1 MAMLE
6 KNGYGQVEIQ
16 KLTAQVTGE
25 LVSQCKLSDAA
36 KTALNGLVNQ
46 GIFLT
51 QNEKN
56 EYVIPTNGGD
66 ETTVLVYNEIRNYIP
81 WQLDKDYV
89 MKADEH
95 IDGICYPRGYTPS
108 TTDVFTTN
116 MVDLG
121 SKTFDTVAVGDSLRI
136 VGGVLTVAT
145 AVSTDILQYVV
156 DKVYTMPDGQPG
168 LKVRCV
174 KAHA

>member
-1 MAMLE
+1 MLE

-25 LVSQCKLSDAA
+25 LVSQCRLSEEAA
-36 KTALNGLVNQ
+36 TALKGEVNQ

-56 EYVIPTNGGD
+56 EYVIPTDGGD
-66 ETTVLVYNEIRNYIP
+66 ETTVLIYNEIRNYIP
-81 WQLDKDYV
+81 WELDKDYV
-89 MKADEH
+89 MKAEGH
-95 IDGICYPRGYTPS
+95 IDGVCYPRGYVPS

-121 SKTFDTVAVGDSLRI
+121 TKAITDLVVGDSARI
-136 VGGVLTVAT
+136 IGGILTIADAVAE
-145 AVSTDILQYVV
+145 DKLQYVV
-156 DKVYTMPDGQPG
+156 EKVYTMPDGQDG
-168 LKVRCV
+168 IKFRCV
-174 KAHA
+174 KA

>member
-1 MAMLE
+1 MLE

-25 LVSQCKLSDAA
+25 LVSQCRLSEEAA
-36 KTALNGLVNQ
+36 TALEGKVNQ

-51 QNEKN
+51 QNAKN
-56 EYVIPTNGGD
+56 EYVIPTDGGD
-66 ETTVLVYNEIRNYIP
+66 DTTVLVYNEIRNYIE

-89 MKADEH
+89 MKTEDH
-95 IDGICYPRGYTPS
+95 IDGICYPRGYVPS

-116 MVDLG
+116 MIDLG
-121 SKTFDTVAVGDSLRI
+121 TKTYETVAVGDPVRLISGI
-136 VGGVLTVAT
+136 LTVSEA
-145 AVSTDILQYVV
+145 AVAEDKLAYVV
-156 DKVYTMPDGQPG
+156 DKVYTMPDGQKG
-168 LKVRCV
+168 IKVRCV

>member
-1 MAMLE
+1 MLE

-25 LVSQCKLSDAA
+25 LVSQCKLSDEA
-36 KTALNGLVNQ
+36 KIALKGLVNQ

-51 QNEKN
+51 QNNKN
-56 EYVIPTNGGD
+56 EYVIPTDGGD
-66 ETTVLVYNEIRNYIP
+66 ETTVFIYNEIRNYIP

-95 IDGICYPRGYTPS
+95 IDGVCYPRGYVPS

-116 MVDLG
+116 MIDLG
-121 SKTFDTVAVGDSLRI
+121 TKTYDTLAEGDAVRI
-136 VGGVLTVAT
+136 IGGILTVADA
-145 AVSTDILQYVV
+145 AVAEDKIAYTI
-156 DKVYTMPDGQPG
+156 DKVYTMPDGQKG
-168 LKVRCV
+168 IKVRCV